1 MARVGGAC
9 GKAKGAGCRAWRWD
23 VVVHDHE
30 QRRSK
35 AQKSAAPRA
44 AIPDPADTSAAH
56 QGCACARCTG
66 ADKSAEAHAS
76 QQGLGRGSTRHSGAG
91 STWRGRLVLLQLL
104 RNLLHAQRQDG
115 LAAGAGR
122 RGRGQRGALHG
133 WWWRGAGGSGGSNC
147 GRRRHSAPK
156 DGLLAI
162 GGWVSP
168 WRVSSALDRG
178 RAGRARAQGARA
190 NWRRCWEWP
199 TVLAQAQLTEVQLKG

>member
-30 QRRSK
+30 QRSSK

-76 QQGLGRGSTRHSGAG
+76 QQGLRRGGTRHSGAG

-133 WWWRGAGGSGGSNC
+133 WWWRGAGSLAAAAAAIAVGGGTPPQRTGCWQLAAGSVPGASVRHWTEAGQAGQGPRARGQTGGAAGSGRPFWHRLN
-147 GRRRHSAPK
+147 
-156 DGLLAI
+156 
-162 GGWVSP
+162 
-168 WRVSSALDRG
+168 
-178 RAGRARAQGARA
+178 
-190 NWRRCWEWP
+190 
-199 TVLAQAQLTEVQLKG
+199 